1 MFNSVHPL
9 DLWHDSG
16 AAWLC
21 LLRCLCPNQL
31 DGLGT
36 TTAISMGAKWL
47 LFFMFVFGGIFWY
60 RCFFELFFEAFFFLK
75 CPLFHRSRFFWLYS
89 FKICLVYPSFRWL
102 RYPHHPNQ
110 QGFWV
115 KHPWKRSNKSSH
127 NSHGRWTV
135 STEWNILHWTTG
147 LWCQFHY
154 LLQWYS
160 TQEYFGSTDSVI
172 GVERRIIFKAEG
184 VSQFKPQFKVS
195 STVAIRMALL
205 LLCNIIHSERWYLRE
220 DTCST
225 NLHCN
230 LGRSESLFYWTLG
243 L

>member
-1 MFNSVHPL
+1 MNIILRKADFTSIEVSVHPL

-47 LFFMFVFGGIFWY
+47 LFFYVCFWWNLWIQM
-60 RCFFELFFEAFFFLK
+60 LFFETFFFLK

-89 FKICLVYPSFRWL
+89 FKFCLVYPSFRWP

-115 KHPWKRSNKSSH
+115 KHPWKRSNKSSQPQRSWTL
-127 NSHGRWTV
+127 NSVNWVKYPPLDHFYDASFITFYSDTV
-135 STEWNILHWTTG
+135 HKNILD
-147 LWCQFHY
+147 
-154 LLQWYS
+154 LQ
-160 TQEYFGSTDSVI
+160 I
-172 GVERRIIFKAEG
+172 
-184 VSQFKPQFKVS
+184 
-195 STVAIRMALL
+195 L
-205 LLCNIIHSERWYLRE
+205 
-220 DTCST
+220 
-225 NLHCN
+225 
-230 LGRSESLFYWTLG
+230 
-243 L
+243 